1 MGPATRWWLQLRC
14 FRQSSGV
21 CKKFRLPVLRLLP
34 LFSEEPSGGDSS
46 DPMHGGD
53 CLADQL
59 QISVMAL
66 GLRVAPSAGR
76 NSCLVRQR
84 INQYQPEYIQVL

>member
-1 MGPATRWWLQLRC
+1 M
-14 FRQSSGV
+14 
-21 CKKFRLPVLRLLP
+21 LRLLP

-66 GLRVAPSAGR
+66 GFKSSTKCWKKQLFGSPKNQPISTRVHPSTVKYVTFRDWLSSDA
-76 NSCLVRQR
+76 S
-84 INQYQPEYIQVL
+84 